1 LIVNADVTPTIVR
14 IPSLERATQI
24 DIVEALEKAYEASEA
39 SESKKRAR
47 AVILTNPVNPLGKCY
62 SVHVL
67 RKIRQFCS
75 ARGMHLIS
83 DEVYAMSKLQKS
95 DDCTVEPFV
104 SALAVNGDADAARVH
119 VIWSMSKDFACS
131 GIRMVSM
138 SSTKMFDKR
147 RFKS

>member
-1 LIVNADVTPTIVR
+1 MTVTV
-14 IPSLERATQI
+14 PSLERATQI
-24 DIVEALEKAYEASEA
+24 DIVEALEKAYEASE
-39 SESKKRAR
+39 SKARAR

-75 ARGMHLIS
+75 AHGMHLIS
-83 DEVYAMSKLQKS
+83 DEVYAMSQLQKS
-95 DDCTVEPFV
+95 EDCAVEPFV
-104 SALAVNGDADAARVH
+104 SALAVKDDDDAARVH

-138 SSTKMFDKR
+138 FSYGLRS
-147 RFKS
+147 